1 MLLRLLYLLI
11 GLLTLIPSY
20 SQNVEY
26 DSFEGLIGDIKKRNF
41 EKPIIFMRQYLA
53 SVENG
58 TEEFQDTT
66 YISMTTLLASS
77 YAQNNQIYE
86 ADTLLAHA
94 INFMGKAGKKSSL
107 AYSLFIAKGGILSL
121 LQNYDV
127 ASVYLKSALD
137 MINEQEGKK
146 ETYSVIVSMLA
157 VCHMNM
163 NDLEGAQKEID
174 ESVTIIDKS
183 TSKFSESN
191 KIAIYQKAGAIYNE
205 LGTFDKAEYFTKK
218 AYDLSLENDLYVSE
232 FINAANNLA
241 VIYTDAG
248 RYSDALTVLHQME
261 KKPLSEI
268 ERSGVYNSIFLA
280 NYYLDNEEETVKYAN
295 LCSNS
300 LKVISLELNASF
312 PSMTTENIWDKNAMQ
327 LKVNMGILDKFHHSP
342 KALEMCYDNSL
353 FIRSLTYDDM
363 SRLRQISQTDSTIYN
378 MFSEIRLLKS
388 ERFAGSHNVY
398 KSLEEK
404 EKLLRET
411 LLAKNNNNP
420 AIPTWRDVK
429 QSLKHNE
436 CAIEFITYVGFSKSN
451 SETKDLKYAALI
463 LTPEIDSP
471 IFVELC
477 TFNQLHEVLFNAL
490 KEQEIGINELY
501 VQGEKQILYELI
513 WNKIDDYVKNA
524 KSIFISPTL
533 LIKDVNLGFIP
544 CPDGSY
550 LNEKYDIRI
559 VTSTAKICN
568 QERAHYSDAY
578 VYGGIEYTKGKHN
591 SNQISYRSIVINELC
606 DSTRNGFGFLRASG
620 YEADQIADVLQENNI
635 ETNLIKGAD
644 ADEKSFRKMDG
655 NSPSII
661 HLSTHGFYLVGFDK
675 YTEYFDKLLSY
686 SIKDNSML
694 LSGMLLADANSTLK
708 ASNEKT
714 PLNDGIITAEEIAM
728 LDLRNTELVVLS
740 ACETA
745 IGVNLQEGF
754 GGLVRA
760 FKNAG
765 VKSILASLWKVP
777 DDATAKLMT
786 SFYKLFLSGIEM
798 HLALKMAQKEV
809 SKLYPDPYY
818 WASFILLD

>member
-94 INFMGKAGKKSSL
+94 INFMGKAGKESPL

-163 NDLEGAQKEID
+163 DDLEGAQKEID

-327 LKVNMGILDKFHHSP
+327 LKVNMGILDKFHHNP

-378 MFSEIRLLKS
+378 LFSEIRLLKS

-451 SETKDLKYAALI
+451 LETKDLKYAALI

-544 CPDGSY
+544 CPDGGY

-591 SNQISYRSIVINELC
+591 SNQISYRSIVINELY
-606 DSTRNGFGFLRASG
+606 DSTRNGFGYLRASG
-620 YEADQIADVLQENNI
+620 NEADLIANALQENRI

-644 ADEKSFRKMDG
+644 ADEESFRKMDG

-675 YTEYFDKLLSY
+675 YAEYFDKLLTY

-694 LSGMLLADANSTLK
+694 LSGLLLADANSTLRG
-708 ASNEKT
+708 SNEKT

-765 VKSILASLWKVP
+765 VKSVLASLWKVP

-786 SFYKLFLSGIEM
+786 SFYKIFLSGTEM

>member
-94 INFMGKAGKKSSL
+94 INFMGKAGKKSPL

-163 NDLEGAQKEID
+163 DDLEGAQKEID

-327 LKVNMGILDKFHHSP
+327 LKVNMGILDKFHHNP

-378 MFSEIRLLKS
+378 LFSEIRLLKS

-436 CAIEFITYVGFSKSN
+436 YAIEFITYVGFSKSN
-451 SETKDLKYAALI
+451 LETKDLKYAALI

-471 IFVELC
+471 KFVELC

-544 CPDGSY
+544 CPDGGY

-591 SNQISYRSIVINELC
+591 SNQISYRSIVINELY
-606 DSTRNGFGFLRASG
+606 DSTRNGFGYLRASG
-620 YEADQIADVLQENNI
+620 NEADLIANALQENRI

-644 ADEKSFRKMDG
+644 ADEESFGKMDG

-675 YTEYFDKLLSY
+675 YAEYFDKLLTY

-694 LSGMLLADANSTLK
+694 LSGLLLADANSTLRG
-708 ASNEKT
+708 SNEKT

-765 VKSILASLWKVP
+765 VKSVLASLWKVP

-786 SFYKLFLSGIEM
+786 SFYKIFLSGTEM

>member
-94 INFMGKAGKKSSL
+94 INFMGKAGKKSPL

-163 NDLEGAQKEID
+163 DDLEGAQKEID

-327 LKVNMGILDKFHHSP
+327 LKVNMGILDKFHHNP

-378 MFSEIRLLKS
+378 LFSEIRLLKS

-544 CPDGSY
+544 CPDGGY

-591 SNQISYRSIVINELC
+591 SNQISYRNIVINELY
-606 DSTRNGFGFLRASG
+606 DSTRNGFGYLRASG
-620 YEADQIADVLQENNI
+620 NEADLIANALQENRI

-644 ADEKSFRKMDG
+644 ADEESFRKMDG

-675 YTEYFDKLLSY
+675 YAEYFDKLLTY

-694 LSGMLLADANSTLK
+694 LSGLLLADANSTLRG
-708 ASNEKT
+708 SNEKT

-765 VKSILASLWKVP
+765 VKSVLASLWKVP

-786 SFYKLFLSGIEM
+786 SFYKIFLSGTEM

>member
-11 GLLTLIPSY
+11 GLSTLIPSY

-41 EKPIIFMRQYLA
+41 EKPIMFMRQYLA

-94 INFMGKAGKKSSL
+94 INFMGKAGKKSPL

-163 NDLEGAQKEID
+163 DDLEGAQKEID

-327 LKVNMGILDKFHHSP
+327 LKVNMGILDKFHHNP

-378 MFSEIRLLKS
+378 LFSEIRLLKS

-544 CPDGSY
+544 CPDGGY

-591 SNQISYRSIVINELC
+591 SNQISYRSIVINELY
-606 DSTRNGFGFLRASG
+606 DSTRNGFGYLRASG
-620 YEADQIADVLQENNI
+620 NEADLIANALQENRI

-644 ADEKSFRKMDG
+644 ADEESFRKMDG

-675 YTEYFDKLLSY
+675 YAEYFDKLLTY

-694 LSGMLLADANSTLK
+694 LSGLLLADANSALRG
-708 ASNEKT
+708 SNEKT

-765 VKSILASLWKVP
+765 VKSVLASLWKVP

-786 SFYKLFLSGIEM
+786 SFYKIFLSGTEM

-809 SKLYPDPYY
+809 SKLYPDPYF